1 VKVRVRVKVREKVKV
16 KVKVRVRVGVG
27 ENRAGRIAS
36 RGRPGL
42 VIRALAQRL
51 STLDFAPVIPSLV
64 A

>member
-1 VKVRVRVKVREKVKV
+1 MQEV

-51 STLDFAPVIPSLV
+51 STLDFAPVSPSLV